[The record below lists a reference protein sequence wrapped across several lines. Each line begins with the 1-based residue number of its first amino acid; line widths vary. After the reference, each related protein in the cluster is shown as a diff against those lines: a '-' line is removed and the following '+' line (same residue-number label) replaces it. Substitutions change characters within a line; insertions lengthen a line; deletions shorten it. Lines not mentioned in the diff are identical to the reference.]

1 MVKDPVCGMEIEEKN
16 ASSTSTYQETT
27 YYFCAVTCKE
37 VFDRDPGKYLEKP
50 DILGRHSR

>member
-1 MVKDPVCGMEIEEKN
+1 MAKDPVCGMEIEEKN

-37 VFDRDPGKYLEKP
+37 AFDRDPGKYLEKP